1 MAFSPDKEVITGD
14 KPNKAFLKL
23 LFSSKQVVHLFAIF
37 LGQWIKKL
45 GYLEYAKTHNKL
57 SILLLDSVPS
67 KPFKLSYYT
76 MYFSHHFN

>member
-37 LGQWIKKL
+37 LGQWIKKF
-45 GYLEYAKTHNKL
+45 GYLEYAKTHNKINYQFC
-57 SILLLDSVPS
+57 S
-67 KPFKLSYYT
+67 
-76 MYFSHHFN
+76 